1 MDSSRLRTGETVAA
15 VGGLALFV
23 FLFFD
28 WFGGGAEVSGNVL
41 SGTATISHP
50 GVSGWDALTDLPG
63 FLIILSGLSGIALAF
78 LAAAGQRVNIPVQRG
93 VVTAW
98 LGALAVVLILWR
110 MFAGSP
116 TLKIGIFLG
125 LAAAVMITAGAVMAL
140 REDGYALLVTVPGGR
155 TRAAAASAPVATPA
169 PPPPAAT
176 EEETAEAPAAA
187 GASGSPTRSSA
198 SAPKRRST
206 TRKSSPA
213 ATRGSATRKSSPAAK
228 RGSATRK
235 SSGSRSGSPKPGGTR
250 SRSSGSR
257 AKSSS
262 SSSKSRSGSPK
273 SRSSSSKSS
282 GSRSGGGRKRS
293 SGGRK

>member
-78 LAAAGQRVNIPVQRG
+78 LAAAGQRVNVPVQRG

-140 REDGYALLVTVPGGR
+140 SDDGYKLLVTVPGGR
-155 TRAAAASAPVATPA
+155 TRAAAASPPAATPA

-187 GASGSPTRSSA
+187 GASGSPTRSSG
-198 SAPKRRST
+198 SAARRRSTTKKSAGSTKKRGST
-206 TRKSSPA
+206 TRKS
-213 ATRGSATRKSSPAAK
+213 T
-228 RGSATRK
+228 
-235 SSGSRSGSPKPGGTR
+235 GSRSGTSKSGGTR
-250 SRSSGSR
+250 SRSSGAR

-262 SSSKSRSGSPK
+262 SR
-273 SRSSSSKSS
+273 SRSS
-282 GSRSGGGRKRS
+282 GTRKRS